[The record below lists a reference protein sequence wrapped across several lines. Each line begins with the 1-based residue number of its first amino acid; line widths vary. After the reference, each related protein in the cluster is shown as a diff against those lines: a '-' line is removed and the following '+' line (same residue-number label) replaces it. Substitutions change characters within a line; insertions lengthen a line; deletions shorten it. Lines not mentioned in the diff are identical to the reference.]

1 MSMSPSFTSC
11 IAHTNSRHSTG
22 VISSTLVSIH
32 NDLSN
37 APLSTLSKSLI
48 TSSTSLFALCAS
60 PATGFLADRLGR
72 KPVLLLASCLFIIGA
87 LAQAVSTTV
96 WAMIIGRS
104 VVGLAIGSAS
114 FVAPLYISELAPRK
128 LRGRLVVVQVLFISG
143 GQVVAYVVGWA
154 LSTTSGG
161 WRWMVGLGALPAMM
175 QLVLLAVMPESPRWL
190 FKRGHVDQAEAVLK
204 RVYASSNGNKIVQGV
219 LRAIQKEQDEEADQE
234 DNVENEDR
242 TSPRKRSTLIP
253 RNIQQLFSTHSQRR
267 ALAIACFLQGA
278 QQLCGFNS
286 VMYFAATI
294 FSLAGFH
301 SPTLPALTIALTN
314 FLFTFIAL
322 YAIDYLGR
330 RRILLYA
337 VPFMALGLALCAA
350 AFSFLDSSVNDPS
363 SNSMNLP
370 LSTMSSAITTT
381 QASTA
386 FSPATL
392 LLPALLLYV
401 ATYAL
406 SLGSLPW
413 LQSELFPTR
422 TRAVGAALATTT
434 NWTANTIVAASFL
447 PALQTL
453 GPAVTFAGYAGV
465 CVVVWLGVAW
475 GYPEV
480 GNSGLEE
487 VQKIME
493 GRWRVW

>member
-1 MSMSPSFTSC
+1 MSTAIHTTSRTSE
-11 IAHTNSRHSTG
+11 TNALYSTG

-37 APLSTLSKSLI
+37 APLSTVSKSLI
-48 TSSTSLFALCAS
+48 TSSTSLFALLAS
-60 PATGFLADRLGR
+60 PGTGFLADRLGR

-96 WAMIIGRS
+96 WAMIVGRS

-143 GQVVAYVVGWA
+143 GQVVAYVIGWV
-154 LSTTSGG
+154 LSTAFGG
-161 WRWMVGLGALPAMM
+161 WRWMVGLGALPAIM
-175 QLVLLAVMPESPRWL
+175 QVVLLAVMPESPRWL
-190 FKRGHVDQAEAVLK
+190 FKRGAVGQAEAVLQK
-204 RVYASSNGNKIVQGV
+204 VYASSRSKDIVQGV
-219 LRAIQKEQDEEADQE
+219 LRAIQKEQDEEESQE
-234 DNVENEDR
+234 DSVDDEDSSS
-242 TSPRKRSTLIP
+242 TRKRTLLP
-253 RNIQQLFSTHSQRR
+253 RNIRQLFSTHSQRR

-301 SPTLPALTIALTN
+301 SPTLPALTIAMTN
-314 FLFTFIAL
+314 FLFTFIAF
-322 YAIDYLGR
+322 YAIDRIGR

-337 VPFMALGLALCAA
+337 IPFMALGLTLCAV
-350 AFSFLDSSVNDPS
+350 AFSSLSSTVDDHGSTSINAPPS
-363 SNSMNLP
+363 SI
-370 LSTMSSAITTT
+370 STATTT
-381 QASTA
+381 VQASDTLR
-386 FSPATL
+386 FTTL

-401 ATYAL
+401 ATYAI

-434 NWTANTIVAASFL
+434 NWTANTIVSASFL

-453 GPAVTFAGYAGV
+453 GPSVTFAGYAAV
-465 CVVVWLGVAW
+465 CVVVWVGVAW

-480 GNSGLEE
+480 GNSRLEE

-493 GRWRVW
+493 RRWKVW

>member
-1 MSMSPSFTSC
+1 
-11 IAHTNSRHSTG
+11 
-22 VISSTLVSIH
+22 
-32 NDLSN
+32 
-37 APLSTLSKSLI
+37 
-48 TSSTSLFALCAS
+48 
-60 PATGFLADRLGR
+60 
-72 KPVLLLASCLFIIGA
+72 
-87 LAQAVSTTV
+87 
-96 WAMIIGRS
+96 
-104 VVGLAIGSAS
+104 
-114 FVAPLYISELAPRK
+114 
-128 LRGRLVVVQVLFISG
+128 
-143 GQVVAYVVGWA
+143 
-154 LSTTSGG
+154 
-161 WRWMVGLGALPAMM
+161 MM

-190 FKRGHVDQAEAVLK
+190 YKRGDMDQAAAVLRK
-204 RVYASSNGNKIVQGV
+204 VFIGSNGNKIVQGV
-219 LRAIQKEQDEEADQE
+219 LRAIQKEQDEEENQE
-234 DNVENEDR
+234 GDVETEDS
-242 TSPRKRSTLIP
+242 TSPRKLNTLLP
-253 RNIQQLFSTHSQRR
+253 RNTRQLFSTHSQRR

-314 FLFTFIAL
+314 FFFTFIAF
-322 YAIDYLGR
+322 YAIDRIGR

-337 VPFMALGLALCAA
+337 IPFMALGLTLCAV
-350 AFSFLDSSVNDPS
+350 AFSSLSSTVDVPSTDRMDIPS
-363 SNSMNLP
+363 S
-370 LSTMSSAITTT
+370 STSSATISTQTTT
-381 QASTA
+381 T
-386 FSPATL
+386 FSFSTL

-453 GPAVTFAGYAGV
+453 GPSMTFAVYAGV

-493 GRWRVW
+493 RRWRVW

>member
-1 MSMSPSFTSC
+1 
-11 IAHTNSRHSTG
+11 
-22 VISSTLVSIH
+22 
-32 NDLSN
+32 
-37 APLSTLSKSLI
+37 
-48 TSSTSLFALCAS
+48 
-60 PATGFLADRLGR
+60 
-72 KPVLLLASCLFIIGA
+72 
-87 LAQAVSTTV
+87 
-96 WAMIIGRS
+96 
-104 VVGLAIGSAS
+104 
-114 FVAPLYISELAPRK
+114 
-128 LRGRLVVVQVLFISG
+128 LVVVQVLFISG
-143 GQVVAYVVGWA
+143 GQVVAYVIGWA

-161 WRWMVGLGALPAMM
+161 WRWMVGLGALPAVM

-190 FKRGHVDQAEAVLK
+190 YKRGYIEQAEAVLRK
-204 RVYASSNGNKIVQGV
+204 VFISSNGNKIVQGV
-219 LRAIQKEQDEEADQE
+219 LRAIQKEQDEEENQE
-234 DNVENEDR
+234 DDVATEDS
-242 TSPRKRSTLIP
+242 TSPRKRNTLLP
-253 RNIQQLFSTHSQRR
+253 RNVHQLFSTHSQRR

-301 SPTLPALTIALTN
+301 SPTVPALTIALTN
-314 FLFTFIAL
+314 FLFTFIAF
-322 YAIDYLGR
+322 YAIDRIGR

-337 VPFMALGLALCAA
+337 IPFMALGLTLCAV
-350 AFSFLDSSVNDPS
+350 AFSSLSSTVDDPSTDSKNTPTSSTSSVITGAGTS
-363 SNSMNLP
+363 TT
-370 LSTMSSAITTT
+370 LS
-381 QASTA
+381 
-386 FSPATL
+386 FSTL

-453 GPAVTFAGYAGV
+453 GPSVTFAVYAGV
-465 CVVVWLGVAW
+465 CVVVWLGIAW

-493 GRWRVW
+493 RRWRVW

>member
-1 MSMSPSFTSC
+1 MSISHSTT
-11 IAHTNSRHSTG
+11 AHTTDTNDICSTG

-48 TSSTSLFALCAS
+48 TSSTSLFALFVS

-104 VVGLAIGSAS
+104 IVGLAIGSAS
-114 FVAPLYISELAPRK
+114 LVAPLYISELAPRK

-143 GQVVAYVVGWA
+143 GQVVAYVIGWA

-175 QLVLLAVMPESPRWL
+175 QLVLLTVMPESPRWL
-190 FKRGHVDQAEAVLK
+190 YKRGDIEQAEGVLRK
-204 RVYASSNGNKIVQGV
+204 VFVSANGDKIVQGV
-219 LRAIQKEQDEEADQE
+219 LRAIQKEQDEEENQDDDAT
-234 DNVENEDR
+234 NEDGH
-242 TSPRKRSTLIP
+242 PPPKGSTWIP
-253 RNIQQLFSTHSQRR
+253 RNIWQLFSTHSQRR

-314 FLFTFIAL
+314 FLFTFIAF
-322 YAIDYLGR
+322 YAIDYIGR

-337 VPFMALGLALCAA
+337 IPFMALGLSLCAV
-350 AFSFLDSSVNDPS
+350 AFSSLNSTIDDPS
-363 SNSMNLP
+363 TNNLNA
-370 LSTMSSAITTT
+370 LVSSTSTGLTTT
-381 QASTA
+381 LS
-386 FSPATL
+386 SISL

-453 GPAVTFAGYAGV
+453 GPSVTFAVYAAV
-465 CVVVWLGVAW
+465 CALVWLGVAW

-493 GRWRVW
+493 RRWRVW